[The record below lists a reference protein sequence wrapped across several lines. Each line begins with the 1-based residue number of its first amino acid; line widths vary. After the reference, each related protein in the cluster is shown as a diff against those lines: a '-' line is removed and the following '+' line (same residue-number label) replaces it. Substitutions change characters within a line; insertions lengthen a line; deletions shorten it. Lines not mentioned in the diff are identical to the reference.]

1 MTQVRETM
9 ESLIKGTNLKIGT
22 VTGQHSFANEQIGLI
37 DDLENPDGRVLE
49 GGSSRIDILI
59 CTPGRLIDHLEG
71 TSNFT
76 LQHLRFLESFVFS
89 FFPFSDDPC
98 TAGNR

>member
-9 ESLIKGTNLKIGT
+9 EILSKGTNLKIGT
-22 VTGQHSFANEQIGLI
+22 VTGQHSFANEQIGLVGNMGSS
-37 DDLENPDGRVLE
+37 DTLLE

-71 TSNFT
+71 TPNFT
-76 LQHLRFLESFVFS
+76 LQHLRYLERSVFTL
-89 FFPFSDDPC
+89 FSSSDNNCSTD
-98 TAGNR
+98 NR